1 MRLALA
7 ASFLVALT
15 AAVGCSAPIDADSDS
30 TGAAAADLSASAPI
44 TLGNFVSHPKI
55 KAIRA
60 EVAAVDAAKMTSAS
74 KDLSKVCPEADGSE
88 NLTMSTDEANVVRKF
103 VDAWGGSDGDSTTTY
118 YFDAGG
124 HLRFVYDVTETA
136 PASGALYVVDSRVYF
151 DELGA
156 KIFEVKQEGKGT
168 EAHPPAMANRPYQLP
183 ANGEGAILSDA
194 IEANPKAYFDGPP
207 KCE

>member
-1 MRLALA
+1 MRLPLA
-7 ASFLVALT
+7 ASFLVALA
-15 AAVGCSAPIDADSDS
+15 AAVGCSAPVDSDS
-30 TGAAAADLSASAPI
+30 ASAAAADLSASGPI
-44 TLGNFVSHPKI
+44 TLGNFVTHPKI

-60 EVAAVDAAKMTSAS
+60 EVAAVDAAKLTSAS
-74 KDLSKVCPEADGSE
+74 KDLDCPEADGVE
-88 NLTMSTDEANVVRKF
+88 NLTKSTDEASVVRKF

-168 EAHPPAMANRPYQLP
+168 TAHPPAMANRPYQLP
-183 ANGEGAILSDA
+183 ANGEGALLSQA
-194 IEANPKAYFDGPP
+194 IEADPKAYFDGPP